1 MGSEPSWASR
11 AHQNQ
16 SGLEFPLFAHLLF
29 GFSQAQVQ
37 QCRGHGSNPWSGNE
51 DPVGEWGAGA
61 QGGRQGCRLP
71 WRFNCN

>member
-29 GFSQAQVQ
+29 GFSQAQVPLAAKSD
-37 QCRGHGSNPWSGNE
+37 RGGQTRVFERRVYASYVLPMSTRNTPNPHI
-51 DPVGEWGAGA
+51 P
-61 QGGRQGCRLP
+61 
-71 WRFNCN
+71 